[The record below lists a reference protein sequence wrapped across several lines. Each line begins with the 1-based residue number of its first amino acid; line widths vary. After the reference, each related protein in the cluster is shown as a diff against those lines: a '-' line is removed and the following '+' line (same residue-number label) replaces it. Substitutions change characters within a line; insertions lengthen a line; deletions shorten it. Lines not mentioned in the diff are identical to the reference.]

1 MAKVVWD
8 ESQNGLNL
16 AIGGGTWSKV
26 SIERF
31 FDGAAIWPAFA
42 ANDSGDTGQYGT
54 LSITFQGTQIS
65 LFGNTPIAQASQNIF
80 VSIDGGTPYNTSYGD
95 PSPPTALQ
103 WYQSP
108 VLADGTHTLN
118 ITHIAGT
125 SLDYAV
131 MVAGPSTPLMGA
143 GQVLIVDDGD
153 SDIIYEGTWTRNVGR
168 YTSSDNPHLGLPYG
182 NATHQSGTKGSKA
195 TFAFSGSAVS
205 VYSVFDWSAL
215 GSVTVTYTLDNT
227 PQTITHAV
235 TPQTEQYLEGVL
247 QRENTLLF
255 ASNSSLTAGNHT
267 LTIEVQGNTNG
278 SALVLDYLL
287 YTPAFQTLA
296 AKPNLVPTVSGSP
309 TTSSIPAG
317 TGISGGSGPTTAP
330 GERSS
335 TPVGA
340 VAGGVVGGAAVL
352 AILLIFVLYRKRSA
366 RREKNTPHPEASG
379 RLLPFRQYYDDER
392 QPSAGLIFEPFTAMA
407 PTNATTPVANFEDG
421 QYHKPSMPFFPVVTA
436 HTNTSSSTRSSV
448 PEISRSE
455 MTQKSATGP
464 STRAFTAAPIP
475 EPASAPMMPL
485 PAPLQPEL
493 VVSGGGGMLRSR
505 MQRLQA
511 LVTELNREIGMYGE
525 SGVRV
530 AELRGRIAELTR
542 EEEAGVGSVSGD
554 VRDTREGAVPPPYDA
569 RRIDA

>member
-54 LSITFQGTQIS
+54 LAITFQGTQIS

-168 YTSSDNPHLGLPYG
+168 YTSSDNPHQGLPYG
-182 NATHQSGTKGSKA
+182 NATHQSGSKGSKA

-235 TPQTEQYLEGVL
+235 TPQTEQYLAGVL

-330 GERSS
+330 GDRNS

-340 VAGGVVGGAAVL
+340 IAGGVVGGVAVL
-352 AILLIFVLYRKRSA
+352 ALLLIFFFYRKRTT
-366 RREKNTPHPEASG
+366 RPEKDTTHSEASV
-379 RLLPFRQYYDDER
+379 
-392 QPSAGLIFEPFTAMA
+392 GLVFEPFTAMA
-407 PTNATTPVANFEDG
+407 PSNATPSAANVENG
-421 QYHKPSMPFFPVVTA
+421 EYHKPPIPFFPMVAA
-436 HTNTSSSTRSSV
+436 HTDTSSSTRSSV
-448 PEISRSE
+448 PDISRSE

-464 STRAFTAAPIP
+464 STRVFTAAPIP

-485 PAPLQPEL
+485 PAPLQPEQVL
-493 VVSGGGGMLRSR
+493 SGGGGMLRSR

-511 LVTELNREIGMYGE
+511 LVMELNREIGMYGE
-525 SGVRV
+525 GGVRV